1 MVNKILENLN
11 YEQRQAVKYND
22 GPLFIIA
29 GAGTGKTMTLTSKV
43 AYLIASGVAPQRIL
57 TLTFTNKAAREMKER
72 ILNMVGPAAN
82 MSWISTFHAFGLR
95 FLRRHISLLENGLDE
110 GFVVIDEDDAK
121 KIIRDLIKEL
131 GIDEK
136 TFPSTDAYNQVS
148 ALKVGYERFYLKSED
163 LQRLLAKYQE
173 YLIDNN
179 LVDFDDLILYTL
191 QILSK
196 EATIRLHYQEQFEYV
211 LVDEFQDTDH
221 LQYEI
226 LKLLSDDKIKKN
238 ICVVGDPDQSIYSF
252 RGARYE
258 NNHDFIK
265 DYQAKVI
272 TLSKNYRSTNKILSL
287 ANKLIKENL
296 DRYPNYSEK
305 HLESDLGSGYAPV
318 FRKFSRDID
327 EVIYVAEKITE
338 LTQFDGYKPNEI
350 AILYRSNY
358 LSRVFEETFIRYQIP
373 YVVYGGVSFFQRRE
387 IKDIM
392 AYVRLSLNHNQ
403 DFFLKRIINVPKRK
417 IGDVTVQRLEEYARY
432 IGESVFEAIPSFE
445 IAAGTKRELDNF
457 YAMINK
463 FSEAIDKNIDLSDLI
478 DLILNGSGYKE
489 MLLAEG
495 DQGIDR
501 IQNILELRGVFKR
514 GEFLYEGN
522 TKEKLTQILDEISLM
537 TDADKNVAT
546 QDKVIL
552 STYHQVKG
560 LEFKAIFMV
569 AMEEDIFPNANAIY
583 SKGGLEEERR
593 IAYVG
598 ITRAKRHLFLT
609 HSETRFRFGRKEY
622 NRPSR
627 FYLEIIDTFGT
638 VKPSYLGGGTIEFE
652 TVSSFS
658 IGDKVDHQIFGQG
671 KIVAIE
677 GEVAVIAFS
686 AEHGIKKIILGH
698 PSLKKSK

>member
-226 LKLLSDDKIKKN
+226 LKLLSGDKIKKN

-373 YVVYGGVSFFQRRE
+373 YVVYGGDHFF
-387 IKDIM
+387 
-392 AYVRLSLNHNQ
+392 
-403 DFFLKRIINVPKRK
+403 
-417 IGDVTVQRLEEYARY
+417 
-432 IGESVFEAIPSFE
+432 
-445 IAAGTKRELDNF
+445 
-457 YAMINK
+457 
-463 FSEAIDKNIDLSDLI
+463 
-478 DLILNGSGYKE
+478 KE
-489 MLLAEG
+489 
-495 DQGIDR
+495 
-501 IQNILELRGVFKR
+501 
-514 GEFLYEGN
+514 
-522 TKEKLTQILDEISLM
+522 EKLKILWHMLDF
-537 TDADKNVAT
+537 
-546 QDKVIL
+546 
-552 STYHQVKG
+552 H
-560 LEFKAIFMV
+560 
-569 AMEEDIFPNANAIY
+569 
-583 SKGGLEEERR
+583 
-593 IAYVG
+593 
-598 ITRAKRHLFLT
+598 
-609 HSETRFRFGRKEY
+609 
-622 NRPSR
+622 
-627 FYLEIIDTFGT
+627 
-638 VKPSYLGGGTIEFE
+638 
-652 TVSSFS
+652 
-658 IGDKVDHQIFGQG
+658 
-671 KIVAIE
+671 
-677 GEVAVIAFS
+677 
-686 AEHGIKKIILGH
+686 
-698 PSLKKSK
+698 